1 MELGLL
7 LLSSLQRDVTPDFP
21 FATLPAH
28 RPDAEHVRPVLPAA
42 KVLLRGGEPAE
53 RYHRDDLGRTLR
65 RDRLQQL
72 TTDNVVPVRADFQ
85 ERHLVP
91 RRNV

>member
-1 MELGLL
+1 
-7 LLSSLQRDVTPDFP
+7 
-21 FATLPAH
+21 
-28 RPDAEHVRPVLPAA
+28 
-42 KVLLRGGEPAE
+42 
-53 RYHRDDLGRTLR
+53 
-65 RDRLQQL
+65 L